1 MMRVITG
8 TKVII
13 ANETLTTRRIK
24 ISNNPQG
31 YKGVSGGIKKKN
43 PGIPV
48 LILSPVAPMY
58 DVIVFNSASFL
69 KLMTYKNYQ
78 KRYQRNLMTNFKLKI
93 S

>member
-13 ANETLTTRRIK
+13 ANETLTIRRIK

-31 YKGVSGGIKKKN
+31 YKGVSGGIKKKK
-43 PGIPV
+43 IQV
-48 LILSPVAPMY
+48 LLILSPVAPMY

>member
-13 ANETLTTRRIK
+13 ANETLTIRRIK

-31 YKGVSGGIKKKN
+31 YKGVSGGIKKE
-43 PGIPV
+43 IQV
-48 LILSPVAPMY
+48 LLILSPVAPMY

>member
-13 ANETLTTRRIK
+13 ANETLTIRRIK

-31 YKGVSGGIKKKN
+31 YKGVSGGIKKKK
-43 PGIPV
+43 
-48 LILSPVAPMY
+48 S
-58 DVIVFNSASFL
+58 
-69 KLMTYKNYQ
+69 
-78 KRYQRNLMTNFKLKI
+78 RY

>member
-13 ANETLTTRRIK
+13 ANETLTIRRIK

-31 YKGVSGGIKKKN
+31 YKGVSGGIKKK
-43 PGIPV
+43 IQV
-48 LILSPVAPMY
+48 LLILSPVAPVY

>member
-1 MMRVITG
+1 MRVITG

-13 ANETLTTRRIK
+13 ANETLTIRRIK

-31 YKGVSGGIKKKN
+31 YKGVSGGKKKK
-43 PGIPV
+43 IQV
-48 LILSPVAPMY
+48 LLILSPVAPMY

>member
-1 MMRVITG
+1 M
-8 TKVII
+8 
-13 ANETLTTRRIK
+13 EEL
-24 ISNNPQG
+24 
-31 YKGVSGGIKKKN
+31 KKK
-43 PGIPV
+43 IQV
-48 LILSPVAPMY
+48 LLILSPVAPMY